1 MTRDKAIDIIR
12 RELIGKALAN
22 PEVMEAYVKLIP
34 ELDDSWNEN
43 VRKQLVETIKTAMTE
58 GGVQVT
64 KERGERYLKFLENM
78 KRMELSE
85 NEVPLLESIIKDIRK
100 GIEGVHSQGYA
111 DRGGVQGSGEDC
123 RGECCQ
129 VCAVH
134 SLQDP

>member
-12 RELIGKALAN
+12 KELIGKALAD

-43 VRKQLVETIKTAMTE
+43 VRKQLVETVKTAMTD

-85 NEVPLLESIIKDIRK
+85 NEVPLLESIIKDVRKQHQDWGDYPTQEEFNKEVIRRYNSK
-100 GIEGVHSQGYA
+100 
-111 DRGGVQGSGEDC
+111 RF
-123 RGECCQ
+123 
-129 VCAVH
+129 
-134 SLQDP
+134 LL

>member
-12 RELIGKALAN
+12 RELIGKALVD

-43 VRKQLVETIKTAMTE
+43 VRKQLVETVKTAMTE

-85 NEVPLLESIIKDIRK
+85 NEVPLLESIIKDVKKQHQEWGDYPTQEEFNKEVIRRYNAK
-100 GIEGVHSQGYA
+100 RFLI
-111 DRGGVQGSGEDC
+111 
-123 RGECCQ
+123 
-129 VCAVH
+129 
-134 SLQDP
+134 

>member
-12 RELIGKALAN
+12 RELIGKALVD
-22 PEVMEAYVKLIP
+22 PEVMDAYVKLIP

-43 VRKQLVETIKTAMTE
+43 VRKQLVETVKTAMTE

-85 NEVPLLESIIKDIRK
+85 NEVPLLESIIKDVKKQHQEWGDYPTQEEFNKEVIRRYNAK
-100 GIEGVHSQGYA
+100 RFLI
-111 DRGGVQGSGEDC
+111 
-123 RGECCQ
+123 
-129 VCAVH
+129 
-134 SLQDP
+134 